1 MGTLPPYSSDPT
13 LLESYAQAINKKG
26 EIVGAVSVA
35 FHLSQV
41 FGEPGA
47 GPGLPGTLCVPNSH
61 AVWYNGSELK
71 DLNKLIPA
79 SPGWELNLANGIND
93 DGVIVGS
100 GYYKC
105 FTLKSGSSLA
115 ETFSKT
121 SKAVLLTPAGFKP
134 PAAGPAAATSS
145 CPISPGSGD

>member
-1 MGTLPPYSSDPT
+1 
-13 LLESYAQAINKKG
+13 
-26 EIVGAVSVA
+26 
-35 FHLSQV
+35 
-41 FGEPGA
+41 
-47 GPGLPGTLCVPNSH
+47 
-61 AVWYNGSELK
+61 
-71 DLNKLIPA
+71 
-79 SPGWELNLANGIND
+79 LNLANGIND

-145 CPISPGSGD
+145 CPISPGSGDYIFNNFNVCGVKNGPTKATTFTIDTPYLITFIATYHWNYGSGALPGDKGISLKD